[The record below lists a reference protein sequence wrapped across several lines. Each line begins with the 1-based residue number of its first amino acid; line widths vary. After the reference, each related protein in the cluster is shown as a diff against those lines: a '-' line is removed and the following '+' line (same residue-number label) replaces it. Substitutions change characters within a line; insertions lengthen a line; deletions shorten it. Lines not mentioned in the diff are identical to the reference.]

1 MLGLNLLVRLGRTL
15 LAGPLEESGIL
26 PASYYRHLA
35 LTAMEED
42 NYPEALGYLKW
53 AQDPLLLQTL
63 ILRLRLLT
71 AQHQRQLRGLLDL
84 PASGLAPERRETSR
98 ALLAQEEKALELLAG
113 YQAAALELLQENRRT

>member
-1 MLGLNLLVRLGRTL
+1 MLGLNLLVRLGRTF
-15 LAGPLEESGIL
+15 LAGPLAESGIL
-26 PASYYRHLA
+26 PATYYRHLA

-53 AQDPLLLQTL
+53 AQDPLLVQTL

-71 AQHQRQLRGLLDL
+71 ARHQLQRRGLLDL
-84 PASGLAPERRETSR
+84 PASGLAPERREISR

-113 YQAAALELLQENRRT
+113 YQAAALELLQEKRRT

>member
-1 MLGLNLLVRLGRTL
+1 MLGLNLLVRLGRTF
-15 LAGPLEESGIL
+15 LAGPLAESGIL

-53 AQDPLLLQTL
+53 AEDPLLLQTL
-63 ILRLRLLT
+63 VLRLRLLT
-71 AQHQRQLRGLLDL
+71 ARHQRQRRGLLDL
-84 PASGLAPERRETSR
+84 PASTLAPERREISR
-98 ALLAQEEKALELLAG
+98 ALLAQEEKALELLEG

>member
-1 MLGLNLLVRLGRTL
+1 MLGLNLLVRLGRTF
-15 LAGPLEESGIL
+15 LAGPLAESGIL

-53 AQDPLLLQTL
+53 AQDPLLVQTL

-71 AQHQRQLRGLLDL
+71 ARHQRQRRGLLDL